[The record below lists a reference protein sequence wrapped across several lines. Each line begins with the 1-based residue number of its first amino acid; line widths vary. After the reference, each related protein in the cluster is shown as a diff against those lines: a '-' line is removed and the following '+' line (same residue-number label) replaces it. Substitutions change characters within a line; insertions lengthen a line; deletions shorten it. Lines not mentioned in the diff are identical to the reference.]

1 MTKEQKNQEITELVD
16 ALKNTEI
23 FYLSDTSSLNAEA
36 TSSLRRECFKAG
48 IQMRVVKNTL
58 LKKAMERIEG
68 KDYSP
73 LYPALHGNTAVM
85 IAEVGNVPARLI
97 KDFKKKYDKPAFKAA
112 FIQEDCYVGLNNSK
126 YWLLSRAKTNCL
138 EISSVCCN
146 HLPKTLSLR
155 LRAMQAIRWPVSLKL
170 SRKER
175 ANQQLIIKTTF

>member
-1 MTKEQKNQEITELVD
+1 MNKEQKNQEITELVD

-58 LKKAMERIEG
+58 LKKAMERVEG

-73 LYPALHGNTAVM
+73 LFPALHGNTAVM
-85 IAEVGNVPARLI
+85 ISEVGNLPARLI

-112 FIQEDCYVGLNNSK
+112 FIQDDCYVGADQLEALVALKSK
-126 YWLLSRAKTNCL
+126 NELLGDVIGLLQSPAKNVISALKGNAGDKVAGLVKAL
-138 EISSVCCN
+138 EEKKS
-146 HLPKTLSLR
+146 
-155 LRAMQAIRWPVSLKL
+155 
-170 SRKER
+170 
-175 ANQQLIIKTTF
+175 